1 MNKERKKVKI
11 REKIRE
17 KIKKLIHKIKNK
29 IWIIPSI
36 LMIVPTKVF
45 AVEGSI
51 NTAEI
56 NQATEN
62 IKNAV
67 IKLAM
72 PIGGILVFVSIVI
85 IALKMIVNSNN
96 ANKRSESIGALA
108 WVCAGT
114 MLLGLSLIVAG
125 IIISIATNG
134 GGALIQSTGT
144 TA

>member
-1 MNKERKKVKI
+1 MNKERKKVKL
-11 REKIRE
+11 RE

-36 LMIVPTKVF
+36 LMILPTKVF

>member
-1 MNKERKKVKI
+1 MK
-11 REKIRE
+11 
-17 KIKKLIHKIKNK
+17 KIKKEKLKRIYYKMKNK
-29 IWIIPSI
+29 IWILPTT
-36 LMIVPTKVF
+36 LMLLPAKVF
-45 AVEGSI
+45 AAQGSI
-51 NTAEI
+51 STAEV

-114 MLLGLSLIVAG
+114 MLLGLSLIVSG
-125 IIISIATNG
+125 IILSIATNG
-134 GGALIQSTGT
+134 GGALITGGSTNG
-144 TA
+144 

>member
-1 MNKERKKVKI
+1 MNKE
-11 REKIRE
+11 
-17 KIKKLIHKIKNK
+17 KIKEKFYKLKNK
-29 IWIIPSI
+29 IWVIPAT
-36 LMIVPTKVF
+36 LMMMQTKVF
-45 AVEGSI
+45 ASGSI
-51 NTAEI
+51 STAEV

-72 PIGGILVFVSIVI
+72 PIRWILVFVSIVI

-114 MLLGLSLIVAG
+114 MLLR
-125 IIISIATNG
+125 IIINRFWNYIKYSN
-134 GGALIQSTGT
+134 
-144 TA
+144 

>member
-1 MNKERKKVKI
+1 ME
-11 REKIRE
+11 
-17 KIKKLIHKIKNK
+17 IKKINFKKLKDNIKSK
-29 IWIIPSI
+29 FLLTSTT
-36 LMIVPTKVF
+36 LLLLPTKVF
-45 AVEGSI
+45 ATSGSI
-51 NTAEI
+51 STAEV

-108 WVCAGT
+108 WVCEIGRAH
-114 MLLGLSLIVAG
+114 V
-125 IIISIATNG
+125 
-134 GGALIQSTGT
+134 
-144 TA
+144 

>member
-1 MNKERKKVKI
+1 ME
-11 REKIRE
+11 
-17 KIKKLIHKIKNK
+17 IKKINFKKLKDNIKSK
-29 IWIIPSI
+29 FLLTSTT
-36 LMIVPTKVF
+36 LLLLPTKVF
-45 AVEGSI
+45 ATSGSI
-51 NTAEI
+51 STAEV

-114 MLLGLSLIVAG
+114 MLLGLSLIVSG
-125 IIISIATNG
+125 IILSVATNG
-134 GGALIQSTGT
+134 GGTLIGG
-144 TA
+144 

>member
-1 MNKERKKVKI
+1 MKRLNKQ
-11 REKIRE
+11 
-17 KIKKLIHKIKNK
+17 KIKNK
-29 IWIIPSI
+29 LWLLSSTLLLLPS
-36 LMIVPTKVF
+36 KVF
-45 AVEGSI
+45 ATNAGSI
-51 NTAEI
+51 GTAEV

-67 IKLAM
+67 VKLAM

-114 MLLGLSLIVAG
+114 MLLGLSLIISG
-125 IIISIATNG
+125 IVLSIATNG
-134 GGALIQSTGT
+134 GGGLITTGG
-144 TA
+144 

>member
-1 MNKERKKVKI
+1 ME
-11 REKIRE
+11 
-17 KIKKLIHKIKNK
+17 IKKINFKKLKDNIRSKF
-29 IWIIPSI
+29 
-36 LMIVPTKVF
+36 LLTGTTLLLLPTKVF
-45 AVEGSI
+45 ATSGSI
-51 NTAEI
+51 STAEV

-114 MLLGLSLIVAG
+114 MLLGLSLIVSG
-125 IIISIATNG
+125 IILSVATNG
-134 GGALIQSTGT
+134 GGTLIGG
-144 TA
+144 

>member
-1 MNKERKKVKI
+1 MKEKVKNI
-11 REKIRE
+11 YSKAT
-17 KIKKLIHKIKNK
+17 NK
-29 IWIIPSI
+29 ICITIIT
-36 LMIVPTKVF
+36 LMLLSNNVF
-45 AVEGSI
+45 ASSSI
-51 NTAEI
+51 GTAEV

-114 MLLGLSLIVAG
+114 MLLGLSLIISG
-125 IIISIATNG
+125 IILSIATNG
-134 GGALIQSTGT
+134 GGSLIVGV
-144 TA
+144 

>member
-1 MNKERKKVKI
+1 MNKDKLKQRLK
-11 REKIRE
+11 EKFC
-17 KIKKLIHKIKNK
+17 KIKRKL
-29 IWIIPSI
+29 WLIPTT
-36 LMIVPTKVF
+36 LMFLPTTVF
-45 AVEGSI
+45 AQGSI
-51 NTAEI
+51 STAEVT
-56 NQATEN
+56 QATEN

-114 MLLGLSLIVAG
+114 MLLGLALIVSG
-125 IIISIATNG
+125 IILSVATNG
-134 GGALIQSTGT
+134 TGSLIGG
-144 TA
+144 

>member
-1 MNKERKKVKI
+1 MLRRKK
-11 REKIRE
+11 ENL
-17 KIKKLIHKIKNK
+17 KKVYYKIKNK
-29 IWIIPSI
+29 IWTIPTL
-36 LMIVPTKVF
+36 LMIMPTKVF
-45 AVEGSI
+45 ATDTGDSSI
-51 NTAEI
+51 STAEV

-96 ANKRSESIGALA
+96 ANKRSESIGSLA

-114 MLLGLSLIVAG
+114 MLLGLSLIISG
-125 IIISIATNG
+125 IILSVATNG
-134 GGALIQSTGT
+134 SGALIMEGT
-144 TA
+144 NTI

>member
-1 MNKERKKVKI
+1 MKKENLK
-11 REKIRE
+11 
-17 KIKKLIHKIKNK
+17 KIKNK
-29 IWIIPSI
+29 LYLASTMM
-36 LMIVPTKVF
+36 LLLPTHVF
-45 AVEGSI
+45 ATSSSI
-51 NTAEI
+51 NTAEVT
-56 NQATEN
+56 QATEN

-114 MLLGLSLIVAG
+114 MLLGLSLIVSG
-125 IIISIATNG
+125 IILSVATNG
-134 GGALIQSTGT
+134 GGSLIGG
-144 TA
+144 

>member
-1 MNKERKKVKI
+1 MK
-11 REKIRE
+11 
-17 KIKKLIHKIKNK
+17 KIKKEDLKRMYYKIKNR
-29 IWIIPSI
+29 IWILPTT
-36 LMIVPTKVF
+36 LMLLPAKVF
-45 AVEGSI
+45 AAQGSI
-51 NTAEI
+51 STAEV

-114 MLLGLSLIVAG
+114 MLLGLSLIVSG
-125 IIISIATNG
+125 IILSIATNG
-134 GGALIQSTGT
+134 GGALITGGS
-144 TA
+144 ANG

>member
-1 MNKERKKVKI
+1 MKKESLKENIKRVFNKV
-11 REKIRE
+11 
-17 KIKKLIHKIKNK
+17 KNK
-29 IWIIPSI
+29 IWVIPTA
-36 LMIVPTKVF
+36 LMMMQTKVF
-45 AVEGSI
+45 AEGSI
-51 NTAEI
+51 STAEV

-96 ANKRSESIGALA
+96 ANKRSESIGSLA

-114 MLLGLSLIVAG
+114 MLLGLSLIISG
-125 IIISIATNG
+125 IILSVATNG
-134 GGALIQSTGT
+134 GGALISGGSTNG
-144 TA
+144 

>member
-1 MNKERKKVKI
+1 MK
-11 REKIRE
+11 
-17 KIKKLIHKIKNK
+17 KIKKENLKKSCYKIKNK
-29 IWIIPSI
+29 VWVIPTT
-36 LMIVPTKVF
+36 LLLLPTKVF
-45 AVEGSI
+45 AEGSI
-51 NTAEI
+51 STAEV

-114 MLLGLSLIVAG
+114 MLLGLSLIVSG
-125 IIISIATNG
+125 IILSIATNG
-134 GGALIQSTGT
+134 GGALITGGSTNG
-144 TA
+144 

>member
-1 MNKERKKVKI
+1 MKKINKENMKKIYYKA
-11 REKIRE
+11 
-17 KIKKLIHKIKNK
+17 KNK
-29 IWIIPSI
+29 LWVLPMTLL
-36 LMIVPTKVF
+36 LMPARVF
-45 AVEGSI
+45 ATSGSI
-51 NTAEI
+51 STAEV

-114 MLLGLSLIVAG
+114 MLLGLSLIISG
-125 IIISIATNG
+125 IILSIATNG
-134 GGALIQSTGT
+134 GGALITGGS
-144 TA
+144 ANG

>member
-1 MNKERKKVKI
+1 MKKKVRKLYSKI
-11 REKIRE
+11 IKI
-17 KIKKLIHKIKNK
+17 
-29 IWIIPSI
+29 IWILPAILILANKTVLASSSI
-36 LMIVPTKVF
+36 
-45 AVEGSI
+45 G
-51 NTAEI
+51 TAEV

-67 IKLAM
+67 MKLAM

-114 MLLGLSLIVAG
+114 MLLGLSLIISG
-125 IIISIATNG
+125 IILSIATNG
-134 GGALIQSTGT
+134 GGSLIVGV
-144 TA
+144 

>member
-1 MNKERKKVKI
+1 MK
-11 REKIRE
+11 
-17 KIKKLIHKIKNK
+17 KIKKEKFKRMYYKIKNK
-29 IWIIPSI
+29 IWILPTT
-36 LMIVPTKVF
+36 LMLLPAKVF
-45 AVEGSI
+45 AAQGSI
-51 NTAEI
+51 STAEV

-114 MLLGLSLIVAG
+114 MLLGLSLIVSG
-125 IIISIATNG
+125 IILSIATNG
-134 GGALIQSTGT
+134 GGALITGGS
-144 TA
+144 ANG

>member
-1 MNKERKKVKI
+1 MK
-11 REKIRE
+11 
-17 KIKKLIHKIKNK
+17 KIKKEKLKRIYYKMKNK
-29 IWIIPSI
+29 IWILPTT
-36 LMIVPTKVF
+36 LMLLPAKAF
-45 AVEGSI
+45 ATQGSI
-51 NTAEI
+51 STAEV

-114 MLLGLSLIVAG
+114 MLLGLSLIVSG
-125 IIISIATNG
+125 IILSIATNG
-134 GGALIQSTGT
+134 GGALITGGS
-144 TA
+144 ANG

>member
-1 MNKERKKVKI
+1 MNKNKK
-11 REKIRE
+11 ENL
-17 KIKKLIHKIKNK
+17 KKLCFKIKNK
-29 IWIIPSI
+29 VWVIPTT
-36 LMIVPTKVF
+36 LLLLPTKVF
-45 AVEGSI
+45 AEGSI
-51 NTAEI
+51 STAEV

-114 MLLGLSLIVAG
+114 MLLGLSLIVSG
-125 IIISIATNG
+125 IILSIATNG
-134 GGALIQSTGT
+134 GGALITGGSTNG
-144 TA
+144 

>member
-1 MNKERKKVKI
+1 MK
-11 REKIRE
+11 
-17 KIKKLIHKIKNK
+17 KIKKENLKRIYYKIKNK
-29 IWIIPSI
+29 IWILPTT
-36 LMIVPTKVF
+36 LMLLPTKVF
-45 AVEGSI
+45 AAEGSI
-51 NTAEI
+51 STAEV

-62 IKNAV
+62 IKNAI

-114 MLLGLSLIVAG
+114 MLLGLSLIVSG
-125 IIISIATNG
+125 IILSIATNG
-134 GGALIQSTGT
+134 GGALITGGS
-144 TA
+144 ANG

>member
-1 MNKERKKVKI
+1 ME
-11 REKIRE
+11 
-17 KIKKLIHKIKNK
+17 IKKINFKKLKDNIKSK
-29 IWIIPSI
+29 F
-36 LMIVPTKVF
+36 LLTGTTLLLLPTKVF
-45 AVEGSI
+45 ATSGSI
-51 NTAEI
+51 STAEV

-62 IKNAV
+62 IKAV

-114 MLLGLSLIVAG
+114 MLLGLSLIVSG
-125 IIISIATNG
+125 IILSVATNG
-134 GGALIQSTGT
+134 GGTLIGG
-144 TA
+144 